1 MSDLKTF
8 LIKLTS
14 LEEDARPVFVAG
26 NFNNWNPKHPDFE
39 MVKKEDGSYEL
50 SVDVSK
56 WERKKIKYKFT
67 RGGWE
72 NVEIDRYGNITK
84 NRKATVSKG
93 FVEEVVEKWRVNWAP
108 FKKVFFPIVELVS
121 EAFEMPQLNRS
132 RKVWALL
139 PYDYYESDKSYPVLY
154 LQDAQNLFS
163 EGSEY
168 GNWEIDKKL
177 SILAEYGRGDII
189 IIAVEHGDENR
200 LKEYIFGRN
209 PLVKRGEG
217 KKHIRFVTDTLKPF
231 IDKKYR
237 TLSGREYTGIGGS
250 SLGGLISIY
259 GGFLYP
265 EVYSKLMIFSPS
277 LWAVPEISFP
287 MLQFFNPFQTK
298 LYIYGGSREGSRM
311 VAYIQEFVTRMR
323 TESKGSHADLK
334 FKVSINP
341 KGEHTEFYWSQEFPI
356 ALEWLYFNSRMDPLD
371 IKALKERK
379 NNLAANDQ

>member
-1 MSDLKTF
+1 MNTKTF
-8 LIKLTS
+8 IVKLRS
-14 LEEDARPVFVAG
+14 LEADERPVFIAG
-26 NFNNWNPKHPDFE
+26 NFNGWNPKHPEFE
-39 MVKKEDGSYEL
+39 MQKTGPDTYEIALNLNEWKK
-50 SVDVSK
+50 K
-56 WERKKIKYKFT
+56 RIKYKFT

-72 NVEIDRYGNITK
+72 NVEIDRYGNITR
-84 NRKATVSKG
+84 NRKAKVKNA
-93 FVEEVVEKWRVNWAP
+93 FVEEVVEKWRINWAP
-108 FKKVFFPIVELVS
+108 FKKEFFPKVELVS

-139 PYDYYESDKSYPVLY
+139 PYDYYESETRYPVLY
-154 LQDAQNLFS
+154 LQDAQNLFN
-163 EGSEY
+163 EGSKY

-209 PLVKRGEG
+209 LLVKRGEG
-217 KKHIRFVTDTLKPF
+217 KKHIRFVTDTLKPY

-237 TLSGREYTGIGGS
+237 TLPEREYTGIGGS

-298 LYIYGGSREGSRM
+298 MYIYGGALEGSRM
-311 VAYIQEFVTRMR
+311 VEYIHEFVYRMK
-323 TESKGSHADLK
+323 TESKGSHAELE
-334 FKVSINP
+334 FRVSVNP
-341 KGEHTEFYWSQEFPI
+341 KGEHKEFFWSQEFPV
-356 ALEWLYFNSRMDPLD
+356 ALEWLFFDSLMDPLE
-371 IKALKERK
+371 IKTLKEGK
-379 NNLAANDQ
+379 NTTKK